1 MNELAANLTGLCIG
15 RRTHVGFGDE
25 IPDEVP
31 FYPSGNLAT
40 KLNNTPRYLFRIY
53 SHASAGKNSSEWMKS
68 IDALENNLTD
78 IFARDNAA
86 NIAITLNEHLRWEPK
101 SCGDPF
107 ISWTT
112 SLLVAIK
119 YAIYK
124 HKTEGAK
131 LEAIHLC
138 IVDTT
143 MFPKGVFIRDL
154 DLIEEFY
161 DKVPNGQK
169 IMVKG
174 VYHTWE
180 ARGLDN
186 FRHLRNKRH
195 KTYSGVYYFGE
206 FLSQGQTNM
215 TGRSSTVTC
224 DKIIN
229 NDLFT
234 MLPQFQA
241 ELEDSKIQ
249 WAEAVVKSRE
259 SFYMD
264 IEPEATSASEFVEAA
279 KIALNFGTVWFL
291 PVLANLLAL
300 RPRAAQDPGI
310 LDQISGLFSDESRYS
325 LSSKDT
331 KIVANENIP
340 EVLQFGQIVHDI
352 NEDYWEESAH
362 TLLRSLEE
370 TAGALSDSNRPT
382 VGNQCRLRN
391 TNFKFLDIVR
401 RFATSSRTTGASR
414 LLGKGNLA
422 DGPYTIESKHLQP
435 LVQSLIALNRITQ
448 ELQEGT
454 TST

>member
-1 MNELAANLTGLCIG
+1 MNELAANLTTLRIS

-25 IPDEVP
+25 TPAEVP
-31 FYPSGNLAT
+31 FCPPSGNLAT
-40 KLNNTPRYLFRIY
+40 KLNNTPRYLFRVY
-53 SHASAGKNSSEWMKS
+53 SDASAGSNSSESFKS

-78 IFARDNAA
+78 IFARDNAPT
-86 NIAITLNEHLRWEPK
+86 IAVALNEHLRWEPLK

-112 SLLVAIK
+112 SLLVAIQ

-138 IVDTT
+138 IIDTT

-161 DKVPNGQK
+161 DKVPSSQS
-169 IMVKG
+169 IMVKRG
-174 VYHTWE
+174 CYTWE
-180 ARGLDN
+180 ARGLDD

-195 KTYSGVYYFGE
+195 RTYSGVYYFGE
-206 FLSQGQTNM
+206 FLSQGQVNITD
-215 TGRSSTVTC
+215 RSSTVTC

-234 MLPQFQA
+234 MLPQLQV
-241 ELEDSKIQ
+241 ELEDSKVQ
-249 WAEAVVKSRE
+249 WADAVVKSRE

-264 IEPEATSASEFVEAA
+264 IEPEATSASEFLAA
-279 KIALNFGTVWFL
+279 TKIALQFRNVWFL

-300 RPRAAQDPGI
+300 RPRAAHDPGI
-310 LDQISGLFSDESRYS
+310 LDQISGLYSDELRYS

-340 EVLQFGQIVHDI
+340 EVLQFGKIIHDI
-352 NEDYWEESAH
+352 NEDYWNESAH
-362 TLLRSLEE
+362 TLLRSMEE
-370 TAGALSDSNRPT
+370 TA
-382 VGNQCRLRN
+382 
-391 TNFKFLDIVR
+391 DIVR
-401 RFATSSRTTGASR
+401 RFVTSSRTTGASR
-414 LLGKGNLA
+414 LLEVEKA
-422 DGPYTIESKHLQP
+422 
-435 LVQSLIALNRITQ
+435 
-448 ELQEGT
+448 
-454 TST
+454 

>member
-1 MNELAANLTGLCIG
+1 
-15 RRTHVGFGDE
+15 
-25 IPDEVP
+25 
-31 FYPSGNLAT
+31 
-40 KLNNTPRYLFRIY
+40 
-53 SHASAGKNSSEWMKS
+53 MKS

-112 SLLVAIK
+112 SLLVAIE

-161 DKVPNGQK
+161 DKVPNGQQ

-174 VYHTWE
+174 VCHTWE

-229 NDLFT
+229 NALFT

-249 WAEAVVKSRE
+249 WAEAVVKSRQ

-264 IEPEATSASEFVEAA
+264 IGPEATSACEFVEAA

-310 LDQISGLFSDESRYS
+310 LDQISGLFSDGSRYS

-340 EVLQFGQIVHDI
+340 EVLQFGKIVHDI
-352 NEDYWEESAH
+352 NEDYWDESAH

-382 VGNQCRLRN
+382 TL
-391 TNFKFLDIVR
+391 F
-401 RFATSSRTTGASR
+401 GA
-414 LLGKGNLA
+414 
-422 DGPYTIESKHLQP
+422 LQP
-435 LVQSLIALNRITQ
+435 ALGPPELPGCWLLSTIWLYKMHSNLIGYRGKPTSLVHKKTVYKEKNIGINC
-448 ELQEGT
+448 T
-454 TST
+454 T

>member
-1 MNELAANLTGLCIG
+1 MNELVANLTGLRID
-15 RRTHVGFGDE
+15 RRTHVGFSDE
-25 IPDEVP
+25 IPNEVP
-31 FYPSGNLAT
+31 FYPSSNLAT

-68 IDALENNLTD
+68 IDALENNMTD

-112 SLLVAIK
+112 SLLVAIE

-124 HKTEGAK
+124 HKTE
-131 LEAIHLC
+131 
-138 IVDTT
+138 DTT

-161 DKVPNGQK
+161 DKVPNSQQ

-249 WAEAVVKSRE
+249 WAEAVVKSRQ

-264 IEPEATSASEFVEAA
+264 IGPEATSACEFVEAA

-310 LDQISGLFSDESRYS
+310 LDQISGLFSDGSRYS

-331 KIVANENIP
+331 KIVSNENIP
-340 EVLQFGQIVHDI
+340 EVMQFEKIVHDI
-352 NEDYWEESAH
+352 NEDYWDESAH

-382 VGNQCRLRN
+382 
-391 TNFKFLDIVR
+391 FLDIVR

-422 DGPYTIESKHLQP
+422 GGLYTIESKHLQP
-435 LVQSLIALNRITQ
+435 LVQSLTTLNRIIQ

-454 TST
+454 TSA